1 MTVARTDDTSGP
13 ATMTLHFSSPSSDS
27 ASNAIPN
34 PSITSESMPTA
45 TRTATIEMKD
55 LEPSAI
61 LEQLMALTK
70 ARAVRTDPEDVKLA
84 QELEEKEARSS
95 RVRELMAAAM
105 ARRKREKDILAQ
117 ARGEVEALKNEE

>member
-1 MTVARTDDTSGP
+1 
-13 ATMTLHFSSPSSDS
+13 
-27 ASNAIPN
+27 
-34 PSITSESMPTA
+34 MPTA
-45 TRTATIEMKD
+45 TRTTTIEMKD

-84 QELEEKEARSS
+84 QELEEKEARNS

>member
-1 MTVARTDDTSGP
+1 
-13 ATMTLHFSSPSSDS
+13 
-27 ASNAIPN
+27 
-34 PSITSESMPTA
+34 
-45 TRTATIEMKD
+45 MKD